1 MEDAHAMTRDRDAE
15 RVPARFGGGR
25 RLAESER
32 LTYALLPSPVGV
44 LTLAASATG
53 LRYILWENDE
63 LTRVPDGADVVDPAA
78 HPVLAVAA
86 RQLTE
91 YFAGERTDFDVPL
104 EPQGTVFQLAAWQAL
119 RTIPYGQTVSY
130 GEQARRLGDV
140 NKSRA
145 VGAANG
151 RNPLSIIVP
160 CHRVVGSDGSLTGF
174 GGGIEAKAWLLAHES
189 DSPTLW

>member
-1 MEDAHAMTRDRDAE
+1 MTDE
-15 RVPARFGGGR
+15 RIPARFGGGR
-25 RLAESER
+25 QLTETER
-32 LTYALLPSPVGV
+32 LTYALVPSPVGV
-44 LTLAASATG
+44 LTLAASTTG
-53 LRYILWENDE
+53 LRYVLWENDE
-63 LTRVPDGADVVDPAA
+63 LTRVPDGADVVDARE
-78 HPVLAVAA
+78 HPVLAIAA
-86 RQLTE
+86 AQLAE
-91 YFAGERTDFDVPL
+91 YFAGERTEFAVPL
-104 EPQGTVFQLAAWQAL
+104 EPRGTDFQLAAWEAL
-119 RTIPYGQTVSY
+119 RTIPFGETLSY

-189 DSPTLW
+189 GAQRLF

>member
-1 MEDAHAMTRDRDAE
+1 MQDTDG
-15 RVPARFGGGR
+15 VPARFGGGR
-25 RLAESER
+25 RLAATER
-32 LTYALLPSPVGV
+32 LSYALLPSPVGV
-44 LTLAASATG
+44 LTLAASTTG
-53 LRYILWENDE
+53 LRYVLWANDE
-63 LTRVPDGADVVDPAA
+63 LTRVPDGGDVVEAET

-86 RQLTE
+86 RQLSE
-91 YFAGERTDFDVPL
+91 YFAGDRTEFDVPL
-104 EPQGTVFQLAAWQAL
+104 EPHGTEFQLAAWQAL
-119 RTIPYGQTVSY
+119 RTIPFGQTVSY

-160 CHRVVGSDGSLTGF
+160 CHRVIGTDGSLTGF

-189 DSPTLW
+189 DAPTLW

>member
-1 MEDAHAMTRDRDAE
+1 M
-15 RVPARFGGGR
+15 ARRTEVQG
-25 RLAESER
+25 
-32 LTYALLPSPVGV
+32 LTYALLPTPVGA

-53 LRYILWENDE
+53 LRYILWPNDE
-63 LTRVPDGADVVDPAA
+63 PTRVPGGAEVGDASA
-78 HPVLAVAA
+78 HPILAVAA
-86 RQLTE
+86 RQLEE
-91 YFAGERTDFDVPL
+91 YFAGERTEFDVPL
-104 EPQGTVFQLAAWQAL
+104 EPQGTEFQLACWQAL

-189 DSPTLW
+189 GIPRLW

>member
-1 MEDAHAMTRDRDAE
+1 MTGRPND

-25 RLAESER
+25 NLAEPDRLA
-32 LTYALLPSPVGV
+32 YALVPSPVGV

-53 LRYILWENDE
+53 LRYVLWPNDE
-63 LTRVPDGADVVDPAA
+63 LTRVPDGVPDGDARD
-78 HPVLAVAA
+78 HPILAVAA
-86 RQLTE
+86 SQLDE
-91 YFAGERTDFDVPL
+91 YFAGERTEFDVPL
-104 EPQGTVFQLAAWQAL
+104 EPRGTEFQLAAWRAL
-119 RTIPYGQTVSY
+119 CTIPYGETLSY

-174 GGGIEAKAWLLAHES
+174 GGGIEAKAWLLRHES
-189 DSPTLW
+189 NERSLF

>member
-1 MEDAHAMTRDRDAE
+1 MTTRETGSE
-15 RVPARFGGGR
+15 RVAARFGGGR
-25 RLAESER
+25 RLAAAER
-32 LTYALLPSPVGV
+32 LVYAQLPSPVGV

-63 LTRVPDGADVVDPAA
+63 LTRVPDGADLVDAA
-78 HPVLAVAA
+78 THPVLAVAA

-91 YFAGERTDFDVPL
+91 YFAGERTEFDVPL
-104 EPQGTVFQLAAWQAL
+104 EPLGTEFQLAAWQAL
-119 RTIPYGQTVSY
+119 RTIPYGETVSY

-189 DSPTLW
+189 SSPTLW